1 MNVLEAEDGGS
12 RPPPRKR
19 SGWHSAGRNGA
30 RVRWRVHAGAGYRRL
45 WPPRCAVVLWLPGQF
60 VVPWQPGGTVVLWQ
74 GGMVASWQTGMPQT
88 GMVVL
93 R

>member
-1 MNVLEAEDGGS
+1 MPAQATG
-12 RPPPRKR
+12 
-19 SGWHSAGRNGA
+19 
-30 RVRWRVHAGAGYRRL
+30 RL